1 MKISSSRLVSAAL
14 AISVIAIAASGVAI
28 AQGTQDGTAPSMMR
42 GDKPSGMMGPGM
54 MQGGMGQGL
63 MGPSAGM
70 MRGGMGQ
77 GMMCPMMAAM
87 MQGGQ
92 GMMGPAMMG
101 SEAMRGGMSALFGSH
116 VTPPMNLSVED
127 VRSYL
132 GQQLERLNN
141 KRLKL
146 GNIAADGEAIS
157 AEIVTVD
164 NSLVQRLKINRHTGT
179 IEYEN

>member
-1 MKISSSRLVSAAL
+1 MKIGSRLLSAFL
-14 AISVIAIAASGVAI
+14 ATGLIAIAAGGAAT
-28 AQGTQDGTAPSMMR
+28 AQGMEDRMAPGIMQ
-42 GDKPSGMMGPGM
+42 GDKPSGMGPGM
-54 MQGGMGQGL
+54 MQGRMGQGM
-63 MGPSAGM
+63 MGPGAGK
-70 MRGGMGQ
+70 MRGVMGQ

-101 SEAMRGGMSALFGSH
+101 SETMRGGMAALFGSR

-127 VRSYL
+127 ARSYL
-132 GQQLERLNN
+132 AQQLERLNN

-146 GNIAADGEAIS
+146 GNVTAAGEAIS

-164 NSLVQRLKINRHTGT
+164 NSLVQRLKIDRHTGT
-179 IEYEN
+179 IEYES